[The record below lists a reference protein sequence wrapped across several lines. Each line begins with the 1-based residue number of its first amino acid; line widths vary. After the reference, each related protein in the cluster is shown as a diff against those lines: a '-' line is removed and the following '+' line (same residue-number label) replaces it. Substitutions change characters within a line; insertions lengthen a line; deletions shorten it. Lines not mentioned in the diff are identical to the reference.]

1 VTATKRYVVACTSSI
16 NIKEE
21 DFKISRKEGRN
32 MPSKKSKSNSR
43 IWKLLALIS
52 EEGTL
57 ASLSVAGIDEMIGDN
72 RVTRFKVKN
81 PAERQLM
88 LSISRT
94 VYGLDFEDGDF
105 QVDLIRH
112 RKIWE
117 LSDLATIGF
126 IARVSVFSATVL
138 SEPLD
143 FPFMYY
149 LAATYGGYTLE
160 IVQSHVAEIAAGYHT
175 RTAYSIKDQVDN
187 YLKVMKE
194 YNKSLP
200 EEVKLWLELR

>member
-1 VTATKRYVVACTSSI
+1 
-16 NIKEE
+16 
-21 DFKISRKEGRN
+21 
-32 MPSKKSKSNSR
+32 MPSKKKR

-57 ASLSVAGIDEMIGDN
+57 ANLSVALMDNMIGDD
-72 RVTRFKVKN
+72 RVTSFEVKK
-81 PAERQLM
+81 PAERELM

-94 VYGLDFEDGDF
+94 VYGLNFKDGDF
-105 QVDLIRH
+105 QVDLVRH

-126 IARVSVFSATVL
+126 IARVSVFSATIL

-149 LAATYGGYTLE
+149 LAATYQGYTLDMVQEHVQE
-160 IVQSHVAEIAAGYHT
+160 IKDGYHT

-200 EEVKLWLELR
+200 EEVKLWLQLQ

>member
-1 VTATKRYVVACTSSI
+1 
-16 NIKEE
+16 
-21 DFKISRKEGRN
+21 

-57 ASLSVAGIDEMIGDN
+57 ANLSVAGIDGMIGDN
-72 RVTRFKVKN
+72 RVTRFEVKN
-81 PAERQLM
+81 PAKRQLM

-105 QVDLIRH
+105 QVEIIRH

-126 IARVSVFSATVL
+126 IARVSVFSATIL

-149 LAATYGGYTLE
+149 LAAIYEDYTLDM
-160 IVQSHVAEIAAGYHT
+160 VQKHVTEIAAGYHT
-175 RTAYSIKDQVDN
+175 RTAYTIKDQMDN
-187 YLKVMKE
+187 YLKVMRE

>member
-1 VTATKRYVVACTSSI
+1 
-16 NIKEE
+16 
-21 DFKISRKEGRN
+21 
-32 MPSKKSKSNSR
+32 MPSKKSKSDSR

-57 ASLSVAGIDEMIGDN
+57 ANLSVGEIDKMIGDN
-72 RVTRFKVKN
+72 RVTRFEVKN
-81 PAERQLM
+81 PAKRQLM

-94 VYGLDFEDGDF
+94 VYGLNFEDGDF
-105 QVDLIRH
+105 QVEIIRH

-126 IARVSVFSATVL
+126 IARVSVFSATIL

-160 IVQSHVAEIAAGYHT
+160 MVQSHVAEIAAGYHT
-175 RTAYSIKDQVDN
+175 RTAYTIKDQVEN
-187 YLKVMKE
+187 YLKIMKE
-194 YNKSLP
+194 YNKNLP
-200 EEVKLWLELR
+200 DELKLWLELN